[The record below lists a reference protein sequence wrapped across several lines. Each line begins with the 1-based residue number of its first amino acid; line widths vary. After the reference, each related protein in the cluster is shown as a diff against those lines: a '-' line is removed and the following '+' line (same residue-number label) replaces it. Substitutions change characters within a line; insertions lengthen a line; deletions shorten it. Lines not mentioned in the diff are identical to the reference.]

1 MDFTW
6 EWHLATAS
14 LAPLNLNPELV
25 HPKAGLALESET
37 SLAVLWALLALSEGH
52 WATLTS
58 PSPSRAQRNLC
69 PPVGKSGVVLL
80 SFLCPAEFFYGE
92 KGKGKISFLPIFLLP
107 IAEVDLPLFSTC
119 HVSSYSFPL
128 PVSGDHGW
136 QLARPPLFCW
146 GLFQAAWA
154 SWTNTIAS

>member
-25 HPKAGLALESET
+25 HPKAGLSTGVWNEPGC
-37 SLAVLWALLALSEGH
+37 ALSPAGPL
-52 WATLTS
+52 WRTLTS

-69 PPVGKSGVVLL
+69 PPVGKTGVVLL

-136 QLARPPLFCW
+136 LLARPPLFCW